1 MINNGQIVD
10 KGEVSELN
18 NNGSINIPREII
30 SDNESSGSTCNSTLQ
45 ASPVKENFE
54 KNFEENFEENSE
66 ENFETSK
73 SITLDM
79 ELIEEE
85 KIINDDTTIGDNKPR
100 ALIKEEGK

>member
-54 KNFEENFEENSE
+54 KNSE

-79 ELIEEE
+79 EVIEEE
-85 KIINDDTTIGDNKPR
+85 KIINDTTIGDNKPR

>member
-1 MINNGQIVD
+1 MINNGQIVN

-30 SDNESSGSTCNSTLQ
+30 SENESSNSTCNSTLQ
-45 ASPVKENFE
+45 VSPAAVKENI
-54 KNFEENFEENSE
+54 EENSE
-66 ENFETSK
+66 EIFETSK

-79 ELIEEE
+79 EIIKEE
-85 KIINDDTTIGDNKPR
+85 KIINYTTIDDNNKPR

>member
-54 KNFEENFEENSE
+54 ENSE

-79 ELIEEE
+79 EVIEEE
-85 KIINDDTTIGDNKPR
+85 KIINDTTIGDNKPR